1 LISLELLNEWF
12 SEATRAIQRHGG
24 MVDKFIGDAVMTL
37 FGVPE
42 PSHQSGASAV
52 QAALDMRKALSTM
65 NRSNTKCSENAVFK
79 FQSLRAT
86 LR

>member
-1 LISLELLNEWF
+1 
-12 SEATRAIQRHGG
+12 

-65 NRSNTKCSENAVFK
+65 NRSNQVTVY
-79 FQSLRAT
+79 QVQ
-86 LR
+86 

>member
-12 SEATRAIQRHGG
+12 SEATQAIQRHGG

-65 NRSNTKCSENAVFK
+65 NRSNQVTVYQVQRKRSF
-79 FQSLRAT
+79 
-86 LR
+86 